1 MHCIQV
7 SIKRFIHVCFLHVE
21 GEAMAEDVKKCMVS
35 LAEYISKIAE
45 EIDSESVNRFLKILT
60 AALAN
65 KRKIL
70 VVGAGRSGLVAKA
83 FAMRLMHLGFNVY
96 VVGET
101 ITPSISEGDVLIA
114 VSGSGST
121 QVVISVASAAK
132 SVKATVIAITSFEDS
147 PLAKISD
154 HVVKIPGRTKVAVE
168 TDYFARQV
176 LGLYEPIAP
185 LGTLFEDAALLFF
198 DGVIVALMNILGL
211 EEKDLKE
218 KHANVEF
225 V

>member
-1 MHCIQV
+1 MLVSEDVSKAMV
-7 SIKRFIHVCFLHVE
+7 SIASYIEKVA
-21 GEAMAEDVKKCMVS
+21 GELDK
-35 LAEYISKIAE
+35 
-45 EIDSESVNRFLKILT
+45 ESVNRFLKILT
-60 AALAN
+60 SALAT
-65 KRKIL
+65 KSKIL

-121 QVVISVASAAK
+121 QVVLSVASAAK
-132 SVKATVIAITSFEDS
+132 RAKAVVVAITSFAES
-147 PLAKISD
+147 PLGKISD
-154 HVVKIPGRTKVAVE
+154 HIVVVPGRTKVAAE

-176 LGLYEPIAP
+176 LGMYEPLAP
-185 LGTLFEDAALLFF
+185 LGTLFEDTVMVFF
-198 DGVIVALMNILGL
+198 DGVIYALMNILGVG
-211 EEKDLKE
+211 EEDMKKR
-218 KHANVEF
+218 HANVEF

>member
-1 MHCIQV
+1 MSEDVVKAMV
-7 SIKRFIHVCFLHVE
+7 SIASYVE
-21 GEAMAEDVKKCMVS
+21 KVS
-35 LAEYISKIAE
+35 N
-45 EIDSESVNRFLKILT
+45 EIDKESVTRFLKILT
-60 AALAN
+60 SALAN

-70 VVGAGRSGLVAKA
+70 VVGAGRSGLVGKA

-101 ITPSISEGDVLIA
+101 ITPSISEGDVLVA

-121 QVVISVASAAK
+121 QIVLSVASAAK
-132 SVKATVIAITSFEDS
+132 RAKAQVVAVTSFAES

-154 HVVKIPGRTKVAVE
+154 HVVVIPGRTKVATE

-176 LGLYEPIAP
+176 LGMYEPLAP
-185 LGTLFEDAALLFF
+185 LGTLFEDSVMIFF
-198 DGVIVALMNILGL
+198 DGVIYALMNILGVG
-211 EEKDLKE
+211 EEDMKKR
-218 KHANVEF
+218 HANVEF

>member
-1 MHCIQV
+1 MSEDVVKAMV
-7 SIKRFIHVCFLHVE
+7 SIASYVE
-21 GEAMAEDVKKCMVS
+21 KVS
-35 LAEYISKIAE
+35 N
-45 EIDSESVNRFLKILT
+45 EIDKESVTRFLKILT
-60 AALAN
+60 SALAN

-70 VVGAGRSGLVAKA
+70 VVGAGRSGLVGKA

-101 ITPSISEGDVLIA
+101 ITPSISEGDVLVA

-121 QVVISVASAAK
+121 QIVLSVASAAK
-132 SVKATVIAITSFEDS
+132 RAKAQVVAVTSFAES

-154 HVVKIPGRTKVAVE
+154 HVVVVPGRTKVATE

-176 LGLYEPIAP
+176 LGMYEPLAP
-185 LGTLFEDAALLFF
+185 LGTLFEDSVMIFF
-198 DGVIVALMNILGL
+198 DGVIYALMNILGVG
-211 EEKDLKE
+211 EEDMKKR
-218 KHANVEF
+218 HANVEF

>member
-1 MHCIQV
+1 
-7 SIKRFIHVCFLHVE
+7 
-21 GEAMAEDVKKCMVS
+21 MAEDVKKCMVS
-35 LAEYISKIAE
+35 LAEYISKIAD
-45 EIDSESVNRFLKILT
+45 EIDPESVNRFLKILT

-70 VVGAGRSGLVAKA
+70 VVGAGRSGLVARA

-101 ITPSISEGDVLIA
+101 ITPSIGEGDVLIA

-132 SVKATVIAITSFEDS
+132 SIKATVVAITSFEDS

-154 HVVKIPGRTKVAVE
+154 HVVKIPGRTKVATE

>member
-1 MHCIQV
+1 MFQPHRLLTLTV
-7 SIKRFIHVCFLHVE
+7 
-21 GEAMAEDVKKCMVS
+21 AMAEDVKKCMVN
-35 LAEYISKIAE
+35 LAEYITKIAE
-45 EIDSESVNRFLKILT
+45 EIDPESVNRFLKILT

-101 ITPSISEGDVLIA
+101 ITPSIGEGDVLIA

-132 SVKATVIAITSFEDS
+132 SVKATVVAITSFEDS

-154 HVVKIPGRTKVAVE
+154 HVVKIPGRTKIAAE

-176 LGLYEPIAP
+176 LGIYEPIAP

-218 KHANVEF
+218 KHANIEF

>member
-1 MHCIQV
+1 
-7 SIKRFIHVCFLHVE
+7 
-21 GEAMAEDVKKCMVS
+21 MAEDVKRFMVT
-35 LAEYISKIAE
+35 IAE
-45 EIDSESVNRFLKILT
+45 HILRAANEIDPESVNRFLKILT

-101 ITPSISEGDVLIA
+101 ITPSIGEGDVLIA

-121 QVVISVASAAK
+121 QIVISVASAAK
-132 SVKATVIAITSFEDS
+132 TVKATVVAITSFEDS
-147 PLAKISD
+147 PLAKMSD
-154 HVVKIPGRTKVAVE
+154 HVVKIPGRTKVATE

-176 LGLYEPIAP
+176 LGIYEPIAP
-185 LGTLFEDAALLFF
+185 LGTLFEDAAMLFF
-198 DGVIVALMNILGL
+198 DGITLALMNILGL
-211 EEKDLKE
+211 EEKDLKSR
-218 KHANVEF
+218 HANVEF

>member
-1 MHCIQV
+1 V
-7 SIKRFIHVCFLHVE
+7 VK
-21 GEAMAEDVKKCMVS
+21 AWMAEDVKKSMMS
-35 LAEYISKIAE
+35 IANYIHRAAE
-45 EIDSESVNRFLKILT
+45 EIDPEPVNRFLKVLT

-101 ITPSISEGDVLIA
+101 ITPSIGEGDVLIA

-121 QVVISVASAAK
+121 QVVLSVASAAK
-132 SVKATVIAITSFEDS
+132 TVKATVVAITSFEES

-154 HVVKIPGRTKVAVE
+154 HVVKIPGRTKIAAE
-168 TDYFARQV
+168 SDYFARQV
-176 LGLYEPIAP
+176 LGIYEPLAP
-185 LGTLFEDAALLFF
+185 LGTLFEDTAMLFF
-198 DGVIVALMNILGL
+198 DGVILALMNILGL
-211 EEKDLKE
+211 EEEDLKNR
-218 KHANVEF
+218 HANIEF

>member
-1 MHCIQV
+1 
-7 SIKRFIHVCFLHVE
+7 
-21 GEAMAEDVKKCMVS
+21 MAEDVKKSMVNI
-35 LAEYISKIAE
+35 AEYIRRVAD
-45 EIDSESVNRFLKILT
+45 EIETETVNRFLKVLT

-101 ITPSISEGDVLIA
+101 ITPSIGEGDVLIA

-121 QVVISVASAAK
+121 QVVLSVASAAK
-132 SVKATVIAITSFEDS
+132 TVKATVVAITSFEDS

-154 HVVKIPGRTKVAVE
+154 YVVKIPGRTKIATE

-176 LGLYEPIAP
+176 LGIYEPLAP
-185 LGTLFEDAALLFF
+185 LGTLFEDTAMLFF
-198 DGVIVALMNILGL
+198 DGVVLALMNILGL
-211 EEKDLKE
+211 EEEDLKNR
-218 KHANVEF
+218 HANVEF

>member
-1 MHCIQV
+1 
-7 SIKRFIHVCFLHVE
+7 
-21 GEAMAEDVKKCMVS
+21 MAEDVRKCMVN
-35 LAEYISKIAE
+35 LAEYITKIAE
-45 EIDSESVNRFLKILT
+45 EIDPESVNRFLKILT

-101 ITPSISEGDVLIA
+101 ITPSIGEGDVLIA

-132 SVKATVIAITSFEDS
+132 SVKATVVAITSFEDS

-154 HVVKIPGRTKVAVE
+154 HVVKIPGRTKIAAE

-176 LGLYEPIAP
+176 LGIYEPIAP

-218 KHANVEF
+218 KHANIEF

>member
-1 MHCIQV
+1 
-7 SIKRFIHVCFLHVE
+7 
-21 GEAMAEDVKKCMVS
+21 MAEDVKRSMIS
-35 LAEYISKIAE
+35 IAEYIQRAAS
-45 EIDSESVNRFLKILT
+45 EIDPESVNRFLKILT

-101 ITPSISEGDVLIA
+101 ITPSIGEGDVLIA

-121 QVVISVASAAK
+121 QIVISVASAAK
-132 SVKATVIAITSFEDS
+132 TVKATVVAITSFEDS

-154 HVVKIPGRTKVAVE
+154 HVVKIPGRTKVAAE

-176 LGLYEPIAP
+176 LGIYEPIAP
-185 LGTLFEDAALLFF
+185 LGTLFEDTVMLFF
-198 DGVIVALMNILGL
+198 DGVVLALMNILGL
-211 EEKDLKE
+211 EEGHLKSR
-218 KHANVEF
+218 HANVEF

>member
-1 MHCIQV
+1 MFQPHRLLTLTV
-7 SIKRFIHVCFLHVE
+7 
-21 GEAMAEDVKKCMVS
+21 AMAEDVKKCMVN
-35 LAEYISKIAE
+35 LAEYITKIAE
-45 EIDSESVNRFLKILT
+45 EIDPESVNRFLKILT

-83 FAMRLMHLGFNVY
+83 FAMRLMHLGFDVY

-101 ITPSISEGDVLIA
+101 ITPSIGEGDVLIA

-132 SVKATVIAITSFEDS
+132 RVKASVVAITSFEDS

-154 HVVKIPGRTKVAVE
+154 HVVKIPGRTKIAAE

-176 LGLYEPIAP
+176 LGIYEPIAP

-218 KHANVEF
+218 KHANIEF

>member
-1 MHCIQV
+1 
-7 SIKRFIHVCFLHVE
+7 
-21 GEAMAEDVKKCMVS
+21 MAEDVKKCMVN
-35 LAEYISKIAE
+35 LAEYITKIAE
-45 EIDSESVNRFLKILT
+45 EIDPESVNRFLKILT

-83 FAMRLMHLGFNVY
+83 FAMRLMHLGFDVY

-101 ITPSISEGDVLIA
+101 ITPSIGEGDVLIA

-132 SVKATVIAITSFEDS
+132 RVKASVVAITSFEDS

-154 HVVKIPGRTKVAVE
+154 HVVKIPGRTKIAAE

-176 LGLYEPIAP
+176 LGIYEPIAP

-218 KHANVEF
+218 KHANIEF

>member
-1 MHCIQV
+1 VSEDVVKAMV
-7 SIKRFIHVCFLHVE
+7 SIASYVE
-21 GEAMAEDVKKCMVS
+21 KVS
-35 LAEYISKIAE
+35 N
-45 EIDSESVNRFLKILT
+45 EIDKESVTRFLKILT
-60 AALAN
+60 SALAN

-70 VVGAGRSGLVAKA
+70 VVGAGRSGLVGKA

-101 ITPSISEGDVLIA
+101 ITPSISEGDVLVA

-121 QVVISVASAAK
+121 QIVLSVASAAK
-132 SVKATVIAITSFEDS
+132 RAKAQVVAVTSFAES

-154 HVVKIPGRTKVAVE
+154 HVVVVPGRTKVATE

-176 LGLYEPIAP
+176 LGMYEPLAP
-185 LGTLFEDAALLFF
+185 LGTLFEDSVMIFF
-198 DGVIVALMNILGL
+198 DGVIYALMNILGVG
-211 EEKDLKE
+211 EEDMKKR
-218 KHANVEF
+218 HANVEF

>member
-1 MHCIQV
+1 VSEDVVKAMV
-7 SIKRFIHVCFLHVE
+7 SIASYVE
-21 GEAMAEDVKKCMVS
+21 KVS
-35 LAEYISKIAE
+35 N
-45 EIDSESVNRFLKILT
+45 EIDKESVTRFLKILT
-60 AALAN
+60 SALAN

-70 VVGAGRSGLVAKA
+70 VVGAGRSGLVGKA

-101 ITPSISEGDVLIA
+101 ITPSISEGDVLVA

-121 QVVISVASAAK
+121 QIVLSVASAAK
-132 SVKATVIAITSFEDS
+132 RAKAQVVAVTSFAES

-154 HVVKIPGRTKVAVE
+154 HVVVIPGRTKVATE

-176 LGLYEPIAP
+176 LGMYEPLAP
-185 LGTLFEDAALLFF
+185 LGTLFEDSVMIFF
-198 DGVIVALMNILGL
+198 DGVIYALMNILGVG
-211 EEKDLKE
+211 EEDMKKR
-218 KHANVEF
+218 HANVEF

>member
-1 MHCIQV
+1 MFQPHRLLTLTV
-7 SIKRFIHVCFLHVE
+7 
-21 GEAMAEDVKKCMVS
+21 AMAEDVKKCMVN
-35 LAEYISKIAE
+35 LAEYITKIAE
-45 EIDSESVNRFLKILT
+45 EIDPESVNRFLKILT

-101 ITPSISEGDVLIA
+101 ITPSIGEGDVLIA

-132 SVKATVIAITSFEDS
+132 SVKATVVAITSFEDS
-147 PLAKISD
+147 PLAKMSD
-154 HVVKIPGRTKVAVE
+154 HVVKIPGRTKIAAE

-176 LGLYEPIAP
+176 LGIYEPIAP

-218 KHANVEF
+218 KHANIEF